1 MIATLDLSGWGTF
14 LAGAGS
20 AVLACIAV
28 GKWVISVIEKR
39 NKKQIT
45 EALDSWYFRK
55 VKETLVS
62 AADRAGPHK
71 TRVIDIKFLNPDAL
85 IRLPVILDEWLTV
98 LPGCDIMGDQ
108 FASDY
113 TSYFLRSEN
122 TARIRRHTHEGA
134 ESVLVVRGS
143 MRDLATGTVYREG
156 QTWNIPS
163 GIVHSVVFEAPE
175 DNSSHGLFM
184 ITVTPPL
191 PTSAQVLL
199 QLDGLAALAG

>member
-1 MIATLDLSGWGTF
+1 MAAAMAF
-14 LAGAGS
+14 LFP
-20 AVLACIAV
+20 III
-28 GKWVISVIEKR
+28 KVIEKR

-45 EALDSWYFRK
+45 EAIDSWYFRK
-55 VKETLVS
+55 VKEALMS

-71 TRVIDIKFLNPDAL
+71 TRVIDIKFINPEAL

-108 FASDY
+108 FAETH
-113 TSYFLRSEN
+113 TSYFLRAEG
-122 TARIRRHTHEGA
+122 TARIRRHTHDGA
-134 ESVLVVRGS
+134 ESVLVIKGV
-143 MRDLATGTVYREG
+143 MRDLATGHEYHANEV
-156 QTWNIPS
+156 WDIPA
-163 GIVHSVVFEAPE
+163 GIVHSVVFEAPA

-199 QLDGLAALAG
+199 QLDGLATLAG